1 MWKSTDVP
9 YAERAHEYV
18 QHVLASCVICEK
30 FQLYI
35 SMNTSLH
42 LRSPGTLLPTP
53 KDATEIS
60 NLGKPAS
67 LKLTRRCSINRQQK
81 IARESENLNKTN
93 NRNVEKILWM
103 ETCKPQTTLRTC
115 LGIIHQ
121 LPSHGSVQSLRK
133 APAVLP
139 HTCFPSN
146 LLFVLFDAFHLLCV
160 TFALT
165 YTLHGEIVDR
175 RFVQPSEYM
184 KCCTR
189 IMVIFIII
197 LHHCLCLKSGM
208 SGGWTR
214 QAEHT
219 QKPN

>member
-1 MWKSTDVP
+1 MSSPGHVFRSHQKRNTLLHSPSCSFMWTSTDVP
-9 YAERAHEYV
+9 YAERAHKYV
-18 QHVLASCVICEK
+18 QHVLASCVICEN

-42 LRSPGTLLPTP
+42 LHSPGTLLPTP
-53 KDATEIS
+53 KDATEIR

-67 LKLTRRCSINRQQK
+67 LKLTRCCSINWQQK

-115 LGIIHQ
+115 VGIIHQ

-139 HTCFPSN
+139 HTS
-146 LLFVLFDAFHLLCV
+146 VFHQ
-160 TFALT
+160 
-165 YTLHGEIVDR
+165 I
-175 RFVQPSEYM
+175 
-184 KCCTR
+184 CCLSYS
-189 IMVIFIII
+189 VHFI
-197 LHHCLCLKSGM
+197 C
-208 SGGWTR
+208 R
-214 QAEHT
+214 V
-219 QKPN
+219 